1 MKISF
6 LIAVHNEEKLIGKV
20 LDNLLNI
27 PCDDYEIIVGL
38 DGCNDKSE
46 EIVKA
51 YKKVKYC
58 KLNLR
63 KGKNAVINK
72 LVEQASGDIII
83 IHDADWLFRVPDK
96 GSLDRLIALFKSQK
110 VGGVAEA
117 YPIQYPLR
125 KGAGLLERGIMIQN
139 KLWMDYN
146 KKKATGP
153 LLVNIMRRRLYR
165 KSFSLADD
173 FERFNDL
180 ARDGYKII
188 VDETLELPRMIT
200 AGEEYSFKGL
210 IKQKERTALARKQ
223 ISLHFG
229 IGFYF
234 YVLGKCFTMGFRNLI
249 AFSIVNLAF
258 IIGTI
263 KSKFNKETST
273 KEGWEMRGR

>member
-1 MKISF
+1 M
-6 LIAVHNEEKLIGKV
+6 AVHNEEKMLKKV
-20 LDNLLNI
+20 LDNLTSI

-38 DGCNDKSE
+38 DGCTDKSE
-46 EIVKA
+46 EIVKK
-51 YKKVKYC
+51 YKQVKYC
-58 KLNLR
+58 RLNLR
-63 KGKNAVINK
+63 QGKNAVINK
-72 LVEQASGDIII
+72 IVTQASGEIII
-83 IHDADWLFRVPDK
+83 IHDADWLFKVEDK

-117 YPIQYPLR
+117 FPIQYPLR
-125 KGAGLLERGIMIQN
+125 RGAGFLERGIMIQN

-153 LLVNIMRRRLYR
+153 LLVNIMRRRLYK
-165 KSFSLADD
+165 KSQTLADD

-188 VDETLELPRMIT
+188 VDESLELPRMIT
-200 AGEEYSFKGL
+200 AGENYTFKGL
-210 IKQKERTALARKQ
+210 IRQKERTALARKQ
-223 ISLHFG
+223 VSLHFG
-229 IGFYF
+229 FGFYF

-249 AFSIVNLAF
+249 AFSTVNLAF